1 MILVAGLASTVF
13 AQDEDTTLTAV
24 VQQETSDAVSLSPDG
39 TSSSKDDEATTSAV
53 SAAPINNVKPFPVG
67 SEWQQ
72 RLSAVGIPPD
82 TLWVDAKSST
92 TPEAERQ
99 LSAQRHYF
107 MGWYYLELNQ
117 PGRAI
122 EEFTNSLKF
131 DPGNSHVLLDA
142 ARAHLAVREVAEADK
157 LIEQVLDQE
166 STNSEALRLRAESS
180 LAAADTATGDEKES
194 LLKKAVADLEEARNI
209 QPKNLEVL
217 RALARAYV
225 QRQEVAKVI
234 SVYKDIVAVDPRD
247 TYSLLILAQVL
258 SRVDRINEAIPYYQK
273 VIEQRR
279 SFIGGYMFLGQ
290 MYERLKRYN
299 DALELY
305 KQALLVD
312 ARSAEVLKRFDELA
326 IQMAGKNTSKTLAAY
341 EKFASEYPGNTEV
354 RRIYA
359 EKLVTE
365 NRIKGAIEQY
375 KKIVETDP
383 ENLDA
388 CVSLGGLYAQ
398 EKDFAQASEYF
409 RKAVEINPERI
420 DLYDTIASMLLQKGS
435 KDAAIDMYRQAIE
448 SNPRAEKLYI
458 SLAAL
463 LENDSKTT
471 EAVTVMKQAV
481 EKVGEKPELLAVL
494 GKFYR
499 SQKKIKEAEKTLR
512 KAYELEPSN
521 LPLYGELVSVYLEE
535 NKTSAAEEITSR
547 TAEKAAQGKDV
558 VYSVA
563 AELYIGSGKRKEAV
577 QWLVSALEANPTK
590 FDNLARLVQVLQQQD
605 LQQQALA
612 YLDDFGG
619 RMTEQEKVE
628 LTRAR
633 LLSDLGQHDKAISA
647 AKQVIQDSTP
657 DLTYYEIYIDVLNR
671 AKKFNQARDALK
683 EVQSKF
689 GKSEPDAVT
698 FMSGMVY
705 LKQKN
710 YTAAEKAFRE
720 LVNRSE
726 SGKADAYYFLGSVYL
741 DQKQYQ
747 KAEQALKESAKL
759 NPSSANAL
767 NALGYLYA
775 ERGIKLDEA
784 KKLIEEALEL
794 DPSAPHILD
803 SMGWVL
809 YKQGNLE
816 GALDYVQRAADGFSD
831 PEVYSHL
838 GEIYEKMGDT
848 ERARDYY
855 NRALKLDSDLP
866 EIRQKLQKLPQN
878 P

>member
-1 MILVAGLASTVF
+1 MILVAGLASNTF
-13 AQDEDTTLTAV
+13 AQDENSTTASVMQDST
-24 VQQETSDAVSLSPDG
+24 QETTPSQPVEDLPA
-39 TSSSKDDEATTSAV
+39 EATSTSD
-53 SAAPINNVKPFPVG
+53 SAHIAPVNNVKPFPVG
-67 SEWQQ
+67 TEWQQ

-92 TPEAERQ
+92 TPEAEQQ
-99 LSAQRHYF
+99 LNAQRHYF
-107 MGWYYLELNQ
+107 MGWYYLELKQ

-122 EEFTNSLKF
+122 EEFTSSLKF

-194 LLKKAVADLEEARNI
+194 LLKNAIKDLEEARKN

-279 SFIGGYMFLGQ
+279 SFIGGYIFLGQ

-299 DALELY
+299 DALDLY

-312 ARSAEVLKRFDELA
+312 ARNAEVLKRFDDLA
-326 IQMAGKNTSKTLAAY
+326 TQMAGKNTAKILNTY
-341 EKFASEYPGNTEV
+341 DTFVSEYPGNTEI
-354 RRIYA
+354 RRVYA
-359 EKLVTE
+359 EKLVTV
-365 NRIKGAIEQY
+365 NQIKRAIEQY
-375 KKIVETDP
+375 KKIVEIDP

-388 CVSLGGLYAQ
+388 CVSLGGLFAQ
-398 EKDFAQASEYF
+398 EKDFGKASEYF

-435 KDAAIDMYRQAIE
+435 KDMAIDMYRDAIE

-471 EAVTVMKQAV
+471 EAVSIMQQAV

-499 SQKKIKEAEKTLR
+499 SQKKLSEAEKTLR

-521 LPLYGELVSVYLEE
+521 LPLYGELLSVYLEE
-535 NKTSAAEEITSR
+535 DKLPVAERITSR

-563 AELYIGSGKRKEAV
+563 AELYIAAGKRKEAV

-590 FDNLARLVQVLQQQD
+590 IENLARLIQVLQQQD
-605 LQQQALA
+605 LHQQALS
-612 YLDDFGG
+612 YLDQFGG
-619 RMTEQEKVE
+619 RMTEQEKVD
-628 LTRAR
+628 LLRAR
-633 LLSDLGQHDKAISA
+633 VLSDMGEHDKAIA
-647 AKQVIQDSTP
+647 IAKQVVADTRTDI
-657 DLTYYEIYIDVLNR
+657 TYYEIYIDILNR
-671 AKKFNQARDALK
+671 AKRFKEALD
-683 EVQSKF
+683 VL
-689 GKSEPDAVT
+689 KSVKANFESTEPDAVG

-705 LKQKN
+705 LKQKK
-710 YTAAEKAFRE
+710 YQAAEKAFRE
-720 LVNRSE
+720 LTNRSE

-741 DQKQYQ
+741 DQKQWQ
-747 KAEQALKESAKL
+747 KAEQALKEAVKL
-759 NPSSANAL
+759 NPASANAL

-784 KKLIEEALEL
+784 KQLIQDALDM

-809 YKQGNLE
+809 FKQGDLP
-816 GALDYVQRAADGFSD
+816 GALKYVGQAAEGFSD

-838 GEIYEKMGDT
+838 GQIYEKMGEVDQ
-848 ERARDYY
+848 ARDYY

-866 EIRQKLQKLPQN
+866 EIRQKLKKLPTN